1 MREPRLDI
9 ARLRAETPGCAHVV
23 HLNNA
28 GSSLPPA
35 LVVDTV
41 VSYLE
46 EEARVGGYE
55 LADRRQEDLAGVY
68 RSVAGVIGASEDEIA
83 LVDSATRAWDMA
95 FYSLQFAAGDRILTT
110 TTEYAANFIAYLQV
124 AGRTGAVIEVIP
136 DTPAGELDVDALAA
150 MIDERVELISI
161 NHVPTNTGLVN
172 PAAAVGRIARDAG
185 ITYLLDACQSVG
197 QMPIDVDEI
206 GCDLLSATSRKF
218 VRGPRGVGFLYV
230 RDTMV
235 EDLDPVSL
243 DLHAAMWVKPDRY
256 TVRRDAKR
264 FETWES
270 SPALRLGLGAACDY
284 AVAVGLDLIWNRI
297 VRLADGLRNKL
308 EAVPGVALHDKGT
321 HKGGIVT
328 FSVAGH
334 SARQVQ
340 AELAQRQINVST
352 TSVYSAR
359 IDMEQRGLDE
369 VVRSSVHYFNT
380 EDEIAMAAS
389 VVGELAAANR
399 NG

>member
-35 LVVDTV
+35 VVVDTV
-41 VSYLE
+41 VTYLE

-68 RSVAGVIGASEDEIA
+68 RSVAGVIGASEDEVA

-110 TTEYAANFIAYLQV
+110 TTEYAANFIAYLHV

-136 DTPAGELDVDALAA
+136 DTPTGDLDVDALAT
-150 MIDERVELISI
+150 MIDERVKLISI

-172 PAAAVGRIARDAG
+172 PAAAVGRIAHDAG

-230 RDTMV
+230 RDTMI
-235 EDLDPVSL
+235 EGLDPVSL

-284 AVAVGLDLIWNRI
+284 AIAVGLDLIWERI
-297 VRLADGLRNKL
+297 VWLADGLRNML
-308 EAVPGVALHDKGT
+308 AAVPGVAVHDKGT

-328 FSVAGH
+328 FSIAGH

-340 AELAQRQINVST
+340 EELAQRQINVST

-380 EDEIAMAAS
+380 EDEIASAAK
-389 VVGELAAANR
+389 VVGELAATTR
-399 NG
+399 TG